1 MPVDPLKGLPKE
13 DLDKVSKDI
22 STAMKP
28 YKDKKKAEFQDE
40 FFDITRKN
48 PQELTREKIQ
58 ASLERYKTSLLGV
71 SGTAETA
78 ATTTLLADAT
88 ALAGKITARLQ
99 AFEKAQKT
107 PGVSKQTKIVKPQTS
122 LLG

>member
-1 MPVDPLKGLPKE
+1 MAFYTTEGIKPSKEREMQLKATQKE
-13 DLDKVSKDI
+13 KQDI
-22 STAMKP
+22 IDREEDSLKSLLT
-28 YKDKKKAEFQDE
+28 
-40 FFDITRKN
+40 TN
-48 PQELTREKIQ
+48 PQDLTRRKIDT
-58 ASLERYKTSLLGV
+58 ALNRYKTTLLG
-71 SGTAETA
+71 GRAEEEVGA
-78 ATTTLLADAT
+78 AKQTLLADAT